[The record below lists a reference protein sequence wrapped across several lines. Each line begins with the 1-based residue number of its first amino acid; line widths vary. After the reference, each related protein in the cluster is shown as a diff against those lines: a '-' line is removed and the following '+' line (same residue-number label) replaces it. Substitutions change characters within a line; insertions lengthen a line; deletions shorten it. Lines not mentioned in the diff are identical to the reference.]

1 MASNNNRAGENV
13 RTPIGRST
21 TLTWKERVER
31 YAANDELSGITCAV
45 YSTRDANDFNQKTKC
60 ICGRLARLHS
70 YEGEPKKEL
79 RKSRKWGTE
88 LAGVTPMTV
97 YGQLSN
103 GARFIRCDI
112 EANPFEKLVQ
122 LILDD
127 VDNIP
132 KLIVSCYGGAAY
144 FTMTDNLE
152 REFMNGIGH
161 LAATEGIW
169 VLTTGLNSG
178 VSRLIG
184 QGIHR
189 SKLLSN
195 NKWKP
200 VVIGMNS
207 WGTLA
212 EDTRNSLSSKGPS
225 NQPIIVSPTIQVE
238 NGNEAKALD
247 NYHTHFLLLDDGRV
261 NDYLDGNGIKNYLDD
276 RPRNTFVQIARK
288 KTECYSVTIIVEGGF
303 NTLEVI
309 QNDLEDQRPV
319 IIVHGSGRLANLLG
333 DLLLNVEENNPVGE
347 RKIKQHLE
355 RCKELCPST
364 EKEQNEMIKA
374 IEKVLKV
381 QHRCYLSVFQLGNDM
396 NLTNTIFKAVLN
408 TKTEPQSQDQDRT
421 QFKPDEPP
429 DLLKLAV
436 RWNCIGEDYDVFK
449 HYENARKYYPGLFEQ
464 ALKENRPI
472 FVDYFLRRYYNPLDT
487 VEFSINR
494 TNGNKPI
501 VDGNKKVCV
510 ESSIQFIIEV
520 LYKSLTESPA
530 KQWRLPGSIED
541 LEENYTRLIGPFIQ
555 SFYDEKN
562 GWQRFKTDF
571 SMFFSC
577 HNYCQCVPN
586 RVEQEQASTGH
597 VRVSRYGEQEILRDI
612 FLWSVYSGYVDVAL
626 VLLLQIRP
634 RVGAALI
641 AVGMAHHLSSICSN
655 LQIRNTYKEHRVIY
669 EQYATECIDACYK
682 RNEQLACQLLLREI
696 PLFGNITC
704 MQIAIAS
711 RIIPFINTVCFDEVL
726 NRQWYGQLD
735 GASIKT
741 VSASFNLNIQLVL
754 FGFIAPISFPYR
766 LADGKNETNEGYDYA
781 QDGTA
786 PQNKQNDANQHK
798 NIVRDV
804 DGIEDQLTNSEATN
818 YWHKWMQ
825 FHKSPVVMMSYQF
838 FFYIWFLLVFSYWM
852 LFHMRSLSDPVHWTE
867 IYVIV
872 TISATLIED
881 IRRLTVE
888 YQTRMLE
895 RWHKADLW
903 MLILYAAPYLL
914 FYIGIGIQF
923 GSADEIDLFTAAR
936 IVLALDL
943 EIWFLFS
950 LRFVSAVKILGPK
963 LFMIRNM
970 LRDLFGIIYIIFVC
984 ITAYGV
990 ASRALVMYSNLDFT
1004 ANDIAASILYPPYW
1018 FLYGAVG
1025 DKDTLDTIISSNTSS
1040 AGEIAGAKVT
1050 HVLLA
1055 FHMLFV
1061 SILILNLLIAMFNFS
1076 IMDVQEKNE
1085 YVWRYQRYELVREYF
1100 EKPSF
1105 TYPPF
1110 SLLVYIFLF
1119 IRFLKR
1125 NRQTRYRIFKRLATK
1140 TLDIQWTDFEAAATY
1155 EYARN
1160 LVENK
1165 YRSRQPP
1172 DISPDLIERMQ
1183 KDIAML
1189 GERTQHLM
1197 NGAEWMMKAIERVK
1211 MSSEARPKFETT
1223 RSSDN

>member
-449 HYENARKYYPGLFEQ
+449 HYE
-464 ALKENRPI
+464 
-472 FVDYFLRRYYNPLDT
+472 
-487 VEFSINR
+487 
-494 TNGNKPI
+494 
-501 VDGNKKVCV
+501 
-510 ESSIQFIIEV
+510 
-520 LYKSLTESPA
+520 
-530 KQWRLPGSIED
+530 
-541 LEENYTRLIGPFIQ
+541 
-555 SFYDEKN
+555 
-562 GWQRFKTDF
+562 
-571 SMFFSC
+571 
-577 HNYCQCVPN
+577 CVPN

-634 RVGAALI
+634 RVCAALI

-1189 GERTQHLM
+1189 GERTQHVSFIIDYIFKTM
-1197 NGAEWMMKAIERVK
+1197 
-1211 MSSEARPKFETT
+1211 
-1223 RSSDN
+1223 